1 MASLKTT
8 LKFSKLRYKNLLST
22 GNLFTEIDLDSVPMT
37 LVVGINGDGKSTMID
52 AICFALFKK
61 PFRRVNLPQLVNSIT
76 KKELVV
82 EVEFLA
88 RGHRYKVVRGI
99 KPAVFEVWKDGDL
112 LNQPGSTVDYQTLL
126 EKQIL
131 RTNFKTF
138 SQIVILGSANYTPFM
153 QLKPHERRPIVED
166 IYDLGIITKMN
177 SVLNSRL
184 SSIERDVNALENT
197 RDMLLQKLELSRKH
211 QDVQAEDK
219 QKWIGQKT
227 QDIANIET
235 KVDEVTEQ
243 LRVLNEE
250 CKALEPDLELLKQH
264 ETRLRKMGDLR
275 VQIEAKKTSVTK
287 EVDWLN
293 HQKDCP
299 TCKQSIAEEF
309 KEAAIAEKTQKIV
322 KINEGLSKLKDEVAT
337 LKEAIAPLEASSVKH
352 GSNKTQEYV
361 LYSQISTHRGTIA
374 KLRKEIVQLE
384 AEHEEVVDEAQITE
398 IESDILEKKREWG
411 DLVRQRELMGRLG
424 VYLKDTGVKA
434 KIIKK
439 YSGKFNELVNAYLA
453 KLDFFV
459 DFHLD
464 EAFEETIKSRGR
476 DNFSYNSFS
485 EGEKLRIDLA
495 VLFAWRDIAKH
506 RASLN
511 TNLLIM
517 DEIFDGSMD
526 FIGVDELLKI
536 MKGVTVD
543 NNVFVIS
550 HNTDKMQDHFDRT
563 LRFKKSKGFS
573 SLES

>member
-1 MASLKTT
+1 MKTT
-8 LKFSKLRYKNLLST
+8 LRFRRVRYKNLLST
-22 GNLFTEIDLDSVPMT
+22 GNLFTEIDLDATPMT
-37 LVVGINGDGKSTMID
+37 LVVGLNGEGKSTLID
-52 AICFALFKK
+52 AICYALFKK
-61 PFRRVNLPQLVNSIT
+61 PFRSINLPQLVNSIT

-82 EVEFLA
+82 EIEFDC
-88 RGHRYKVVRGI
+88 RGHSYRVVRGQ
-99 KPAVFEVWKDGDL
+99 KPAIFEIWKDGEL
-112 LNQPGSTVDYQTLL
+112 LNQAAANIDYQEEL
-126 EKQIL
+126 EKRIL

-153 QLKPHERRPIVED
+153 QLKPHARRPIVED
-166 IYDLGIITKMN
+166 LYDLLIFTRMN
-177 SVLNSRL
+177 SVLNSK
-184 SSIERDVNALENT
+184 ITGVEREVNTLENT

-211 QDVQAEDK
+211 QNVLAEDK
-219 QKWIGQKT
+219 EKWIKQKT
-227 QDIANIET
+227 QDIEDIRVKIAET
-235 KVDEVTEQ
+235 EDKIKSIDESNLILLPSVEK
-243 LRVLNEE
+243 LK
-250 CKALEPDLELLKQH
+250 KAEARQ
-264 ETRLRKMGDLR
+264 RKMGDLR
-275 VQIEAKKTSVTK
+275 VQIRAKQSTIQK
-287 EVDWLN
+287 EIDWLN

-299 TCKQSIAEEF
+299 TCKQMIEAGF
-309 KEAAIAEKTQKIV
+309 KVLAISEKEK
-322 KINEGLSKLKDEVAT
+322 KLKEISDGLEQLEFEIT
-337 LKEAIAPLEASSVKH
+337 SIKEAIEPLQKDSTEHAS
-352 GSNKTQEYV
+352 NQTELYV
-361 LYSQISTHRGTIA
+361 LMSQVTTYCA
-374 KLRKEIVQLE
+374 TVQKLGREIDQLQNE
-384 AEHEEVVDEAQITE
+384 QEEVVDEAEISQIE
-398 IESDILEKKREWG
+398 AEILEKKRVWG
-411 DLVRQRELMGRLG
+411 TLVQERERMARLS
-424 VYLKDTGVKA
+424 VHLKDSGVKA

-459 DFHLD
+459 DFHLN
-464 EAFEETIKSRGR
+464 EEFEETIKSRGR

-536 MKGVTVD
+536 MRGVTTD

-573 SLES
+573 SLEAA